1 MADPELTAGLA
12 AGTLATA
19 ALLGIVLVARDRR
32 IAGPL
37 PLGGAA
43 IVVAALWAIAQ
54 ERPLPADL
62 VVGTLGVSTACAL
75 SGRRWSTWAVLALA
89 APFAYVLARDI
100 STTTWIQVAVL
111 LGATV
116 GATAVARTE
125 EAWREEAV
133 TPALLAITAAGVFAA
148 VPDTEEAAALLGAA
162 VPVLVLG
169 WPLRL
174 VTLGRA
180 GAGGATALLVWVIA
194 VGGRGRPPS
203 IVGALAC
210 IGLLLTLGLPWWPSR
225 PRGWAPAGRV
235 WRGWPVVLA
244 LAAHAGIVVL
254 ASRGAGIRDD
264 LSTAVPLAV
273 VSAVAAVAAGAALAR
288 WTPSARP
295 D

>member
-1 MADPELTAGLA
+1 MAVPELNAGLG
-12 AGTLATA
+12 AGALATA

-32 IAGPL
+32 NGGPL
-37 PLGGAA
+37 PLAGAA

-54 ERPLPADL
+54 DRALPTDL
-62 VVGTLGVSTACAL
+62 VVGTLGVGAACAL
-75 SGRRWSTWAVLALA
+75 SGRRWSPWAGLALT

-100 STTTWIQVAVL
+100 STTTWIQVAAL

-116 GATAVARTE
+116 GAAAVARTE
-125 EAWREEAV
+125 QAWGEDAV

-162 VPVLVLG
+162 VPVLLLG

-180 GAGGATALLVWVIA
+180 GAGAATALLVWVIA

-210 IGLLLTLGLPWWPSR
+210 LGLLLTLGRPWWPR
-225 PRGWAPAGRV
+225 RRLGRAPAGRQRSV
-235 WRGWPVVLA
+235 RVILA
-244 LAAHAGIVVL
+244 VAAQAGIVAV

-264 LSTAVPLAV
+264 LSTAVPLAAVSV
-273 VSAVAAVAAGAALAR
+273 VVAGVAGVVLAR
-288 WTPSARP
+288 REPSARQ

>member
-62 VVGTLGVSTACAL
+62 VVGTLGVGTTCAL
-75 SGRRWSTWAVLALA
+75 SGRRWSTWAVLALT
-89 APFAYVLARDI
+89 APFAYVLAREI

-125 EAWREEAV
+125 EVWRDEAV

-162 VPVLVLG
+162 FPVLVLG

-210 IGLLLTLGLPWWPSR
+210 LGLLVGLSGGRWLRRAGKRFAGST
-225 PRGWAPAGRV
+225 GGRV
-235 WRGWPVVLA
+235 ALLVGVHAALVV
-244 LAAHAGIVVL
+244 V

-264 LSTAVPLAV
+264 LRLA
-273 VSAVAAVAAGAALAR
+273 AAVAAATGVASLVAGAALS
-288 WTPSARP
+288 PPISAAGDR
-295 D
+295 